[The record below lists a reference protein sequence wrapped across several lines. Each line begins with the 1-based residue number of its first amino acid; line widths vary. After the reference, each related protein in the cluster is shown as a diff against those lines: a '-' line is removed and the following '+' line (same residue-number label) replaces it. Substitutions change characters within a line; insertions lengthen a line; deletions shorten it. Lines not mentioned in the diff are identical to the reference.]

1 MRKAILIVLMM
12 TMVSVS
18 CFAATIFGIVY
29 CDYRDARADC
39 GDVMLISHST
49 GDTTIACVTDNGEY
63 SVNVN
68 DDIYTVFARVVRKD
82 GTSDLYQSGVTVIEV
97 SGPFSYDVTLDAN
110 ASCLLRRVCN
120 CGLKG
125 SEEE

>member
-1 MRKAILIVLMM
+1 MIMFVAV
-12 TMVSVS
+12 
-18 CFAATIFGIVY
+18 TISAVEIKGDVY
-29 CDYRDARADC
+29 CDYRDAKADC

-63 SVNVN
+63 SVDVN
-68 DDIYTVFARVVRKD
+68 DDTYTVFARVVRKD
-82 GTSDLYQSGVTVIEV
+82 GTSDLYQSGVTVVEV
-97 SGPFSYDVTLDAN
+97 SGTIPYDVTLDAN